1 MKSVVL
7 VMGASG
13 VGKSS
18 FVARTSGLPVE
29 IGHGLFSCKYKARIR
44 HATNIVRYDRL
55 PGL

>member
-18 FVARTSGLPVE
+18 FVARTSGLPVR
-29 IGHGLFSCKYKARIR
+29 IGHSLSSCKYKARIKYP
-44 HATNIVRYDRL
+44 TNMIRYDGL